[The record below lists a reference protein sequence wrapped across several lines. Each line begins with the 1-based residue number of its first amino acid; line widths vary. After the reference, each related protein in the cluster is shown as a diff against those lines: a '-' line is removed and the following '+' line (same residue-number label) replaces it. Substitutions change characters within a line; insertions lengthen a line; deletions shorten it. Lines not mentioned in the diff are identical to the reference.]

1 MKINLNSVKTKL
13 VGAMILA
20 IAIPL
25 LISMIISYSSSTSKA
40 KKDAQDVLEW
50 QCWYLQAE
58 FGKILD
64 TNMQAM
70 NAVAAA
76 PSTVAYLTGAADL
89 PPETIMAHLQNVDA
103 FLNDGSAT
111 ALTGADGMQVMR
123 SKGDCVNVAEREY
136 FIQAMKGQPYVS
148 DVIVS
153 KSTGLRQIT
162 IAVPVYGEDGSTIG
176 IVQRNYDLNSLHE
189 FLAKESSDAFV
200 ADRTGLL
207 AAHSQYAYGPDA
219 HEDESRATSEF
230 MVSGK
235 DEGFYSADTGKGYDA
250 YIAYVKEPK
259 SGFSVVAAANSKDV
273 LASANRSAQVV
284 VLISIILLVIAIAVA
299 VFIARD
305 ITAPIV
311 TVNKSLS
318 DMADGIFTKINVK
331 KERGDE
337 LGQMTKNT
345 NSVIDTLSDI
355 VGGIKAGA
363 QRVDTASGELS
374 DMANQISH
382 TADDVANAVQ
392 EIAGGATTQADEI
405 QKASENTSEIGNAVQ
420 DVQDATGSL
429 KELAGRMKEASADSS
444 ASLADLEK
452 TSSTMSG
459 SIEDIATAIKATQE
473 AVNTINE
480 KVAGITSIATQTNL
494 LSLNASI
501 EAARAGE
508 AGKGFAVVAE
518 EIRTLADNSKLL
530 ADEIKGEMEILLG
543 QAEGAVSASKEV
555 QDGNES
561 QQEALKKTLASVS
574 SMLSDIDQT
583 LIGIDEIAKN
593 AEVCVDAGAKVNDS
607 MQSLSAISEENA
619 AAAEETGASMEE
631 LSATVTTLA
640 GEANDLREIAEQL
653 ANEMQF
659 FKD

>member
-13 VGAMILA
+13 IAAMILA

-25 LISMIISYSSSTSKA
+25 LLSVIISYRSSTSKA
-40 KKDAQDVLEW
+40 KADAQDALEW

-64 TNMQAM
+64 TNMSAM
-70 NAVAAA
+70 NALATA
-76 PSTVAYLTGAADL
+76 PSTIAYLTGASDL
-89 PPETIMAHLQNVDA
+89 PEDVMRAQLQGVDD
-103 FLNDGSAT
+103 FLNDGNIT
-111 ALTGADGMQVMR
+111 VITGADGMQVLR
-123 SKGDCVNVAEREY
+123 NTGNLVDVSERDY
-136 FIQAMKGQPYVS
+136 FKEAMKGTNYVS

-162 IAVPVYGEDGSTIG
+162 IAVPVFGEDGNTVG
-176 IVQRNYDLNSLHE
+176 IVQRNYNLADLHT
-189 FLAKESSDAFV
+189 FLAAESDDAFV

-207 AAHSQYAYGPDA
+207 AAHSQYEYGPDA
-219 HEDESRATSEF
+219 HEDESRSTSEF

-235 DEGFYSADTGKGYDA
+235 DEGFYTADTGKGYSA

-259 SGFSVVAAANSKDV
+259 SGFTVVAAENSKTV
-273 LASANRSAQVV
+273 LASANRAAQIV
-284 VLISIILLVIAIAVA
+284 VLISIILLVIAIVVA
-299 VFIARD
+299 VWIARD

-311 TVNKSLS
+311 KVNVSLA
-318 DMADGIFTKINVK
+318 DMANGIFTKINVGK
-331 KERGDE
+331 DRADE
-337 LGQMTKNT
+337 LGEMTRNT
-345 NSVIDTLSDI
+345 NSVIDTLSEI
-355 VGGIKAGA
+355 VGNIKGSAMS
-363 QRVDTASGELS
+363 VDAASGELS
-374 DMANQISH
+374 EMANQISQ

-405 QKASENTSEIGNAVQ
+405 QKASENTSEIGNSVQ
-420 DVQDATGSL
+420 DVQDATVSL
-429 KELAGRMKEASADSS
+429 KELAGRMKAASADSS

-452 TSSTMSG
+452 TSNSMSG
-459 SIEDIATAIKATQE
+459 SIADISTAIKATQE

-530 ADEIKGEMEILLG
+530 ADEIKGEMETLLT
-543 QAEGAVSASKEV
+543 QAEGAVSASKDV
-555 QDGNES
+555 QEGNDS
-561 QQEALKKTLASVS
+561 QQEALHKTLSSVS
-574 SMLSDIDQT
+574 QMLGDIDKT
-583 LIGIDEIAKN
+583 LTGIDEIAKN
-593 AEVCVDAGAKVNDS
+593 ADVCVSAGARVNDS

-619 AAAEETGASMEE
+619 ASSEETGASMEE

-640 GEANDLREIAEQL
+640 GEANDLKNIAEQL
-653 ANEMQF
+653 NHEMQF

>member
-13 VGAMILA
+13 IAAMILA

-25 LISMIISYSSSTSKA
+25 LLSVIISYRSSTSKA
-40 KKDAQDVLEW
+40 KADAQDVLEW

-64 TNMQAM
+64 TNMSAM
-70 NAVAAA
+70 NAIATA
-76 PSTVAYLTGAADL
+76 PSTIAYLTGASDL
-89 PPETIMAHLQNVDA
+89 PEDVMRAQLQGVDD
-103 FLNDGSAT
+103 FLNDGNIT
-111 ALTGADGMQVMR
+111 VITGADGMQVLR
-123 SKGDCVNVAEREY
+123 NTGNLVDVSERDY
-136 FIQAMKGQPYVS
+136 FKEAMKGTNYVS

-162 IAVPVYGEDGSTIG
+162 IAVPVFGEDGNTVG
-176 IVQRNYDLNSLHE
+176 IVQRNYNLADLHT
-189 FLAKESSDAFV
+189 FLAAESDDAFV

-207 AAHSQYAYGPDA
+207 AAHSQYEYGPDA

-235 DEGFYSADTGKGYDA
+235 DEGFYTADTGKGYSA

-259 SGFSVVAAANSKDV
+259 SGFTVVAAENSKTV
-273 LASANRSAQVV
+273 LASANRAAQIV
-284 VLISIILLVIAIAVA
+284 VLISIILLVIAIVVA
-299 VFIARD
+299 VLIARD
-305 ITAPIV
+305 IIAPIV
-311 TVNKSLS
+311 KVNGSRA
-318 DMADGIFTKINVK
+318 DMANGIFTKINVGK
-331 KERGDE
+331 DRGDE
-337 LGQMTKNT
+337 LGEMTRNT
-345 NSVIDTLSDI
+345 NSVIDTLSEI
-355 VGGIKAGA
+355 VGNIKGSAMS
-363 QRVDTASGELS
+363 VDAASGELS
-374 DMANQISH
+374 EMANQISQ

-405 QKASENTSEIGNAVQ
+405 QKASENTSEIGNSVQ
-420 DVQDATGSL
+420 DVQDATVSL

-452 TSSTMSG
+452 TSNSMSG
-459 SIEDIATAIKATQE
+459 SIADISTAIKATQE

-530 ADEIKGEMEILLG
+530 ADEIKGEMETLLT
-543 QAEGAVSASKEV
+543 QAEGAVSASKDV
-555 QDGNES
+555 QEGNDS
-561 QQEALKKTLASVS
+561 QQEALHKTLSSVS
-574 SMLSDIDQT
+574 QMLGDIDKT
-583 LIGIDEIAKN
+583 LTGIDEIAKN
-593 AEVCVDAGAKVNDS
+593 ADVCVSAGARVNDS

-619 AAAEETGASMEE
+619 ASSEETGASMEE

-640 GEANDLREIAEQL
+640 GEANDLKNIAEQL
-653 ANEMQF
+653 NHEMQF

>member
-13 VGAMILA
+13 VGAMILS

-25 LISMIISYSSSTSKA
+25 LISVIISYSSSTSKA

-235 DEGFYSADTGKGYDA
+235 DEGFYSADTGKGYYA

-259 SGFSVVAAANSKDV
+259 SGFTVVAAANSKDV

-284 VLISIILLVIAIAVA
+284 VLISIILLVIAIAAA

-355 VGGIKAGA
+355 VGSIKAGA
-363 QRVDTASGELS
+363 QRVDASSGELS

-640 GEANDLREIAEQL
+640 GEASSLKDIAEQL

>member
-1 MKINLNSVKTKL
+1 
-13 VGAMILA
+13 
-20 IAIPL
+20 
-25 LISMIISYSSSTSKA
+25 
-40 KKDAQDVLEW
+40 
-50 QCWYLQAE
+50 
-58 FGKILD
+58 
-64 TNMQAM
+64 
-70 NAVAAA
+70 
-76 PSTVAYLTGAADL
+76 
-89 PPETIMAHLQNVDA
+89 
-103 FLNDGSAT
+103 
-111 ALTGADGMQVMR
+111 
-123 SKGDCVNVAEREY
+123 VAEREY

-235 DEGFYSADTGKGYDA
+235 DEGFYSADTGKGYYA

-259 SGFSVVAAANSKDV
+259 SGFTVVAAANSKDV
-273 LASANRSAQVV
+273 LASANKSAQVV
-284 VLISIILLVIAIAVA
+284 VLISIILLVIAIVAA

-355 VGGIKAGA
+355 VGSIKAGA
-363 QRVDTASGELS
+363 QRVDASSGDLS

-593 AEVCVDAGAKVNDS
+593 AEVCVDAGARVNDS

-640 GEANDLREIAEQL
+640 GEASSLKDIAEQL